1 MADQTAASTAPERP
15 WQFVGE
21 APRPPERL
29 MLWYR
34 RPAHAAGETGEHPEA
49 PTDAAWVDALPVGN
63 GRLGGMV
70 FGGIRHERIQLNED
84 SMWAGSPQDAD
95 NPAAAQALPEIRRL
109 LMSGEQSA
117 AEDLARSTLVCQGPG
132 TGSGSGARVP
142 FGCYQTLGDL
152 WLDIDTPETR
162 IEGYRRELD
171 LRRGVARVSYRSGG
185 VGFAREIIASAPAQV
200 LVVRLTCD
208 QPGALSLGV
217 RLDRP
222 ERFAT
227 VAEGEDGLVMSGQL
241 HDGAEGA
248 SGLRYMARLRAV
260 LEGGTVTAEGNRL
273 SVAGANA
280 VTLLLAAGTDYRLAP
295 PGYRGSPPET
305 ATRDQV
311 DGAAAT
317 PYGRLCA
324 EAVADYQ
331 RYFARTELKLARSA
345 ASDLPTNERLAAL
358 SETGHDPELAAL
370 LFQYGRYLLIS
381 SSRPGDLPANLQG
394 VWATGIQTP
403 WNCDYHINI
412 NLQMNYWPAETTNLS
427 ECTEPVT
434 ELVLSLLEPGQKTAR
449 TQYGMPGW
457 VAHTITNVWG
467 YTSPGEGLVWGANPT
482 AGAWMCQHLW
492 EHYRFTGDVGYLRRV
507 YPLLREA
514 ARFFLSWL
522 SEDPKTGKLVSGPAT
537 SPENSF
543 RTADGTVGCLSMG
556 PSMDQEIVWELFGE
570 FAEAS
575 RILDADEAL
584 RVKALEAR
592 ERLLWPGI
600 TADGRLR
607 EWAED
612 YDEPEPTH
620 RHCSHLYGLHPGWQF
635 TREGTPELFE
645 AARNSLERR
654 GDSGTGWSMAWK
666 VCFWARLY
674 DGDHA
679 HRLLTNFL
687 RLTGDQG
694 FNYSDGGGVYT
705 SLLCAHPPFQI
716 DGNFGVAAGIA
727 EMLLQSH
734 TGEVHLLP
742 ALPSA
747 WGDGSVRGLRARDG
761 FEVDIAWSDGKLT
774 RAKIRSDLGR
784 RCVLRSAEAVRV
796 VGESGPVECERLG
809 PGLLAFDTR
818 RGGLYR
824 VQLVRSE

>member
-1 MADQTAASTAPERP
+1 MTDETAAGVGPGIP
-15 WQFVGE
+15 WEFVGE
-21 APRPPERL
+21 SPRPVERL
-29 MLWYR
+29 TLWYR
-34 RPAHAAGETGEHPEA
+34 RPAHAARQTGAGPDA
-49 PTDAAWVDALPVGN
+49 PGDDAWVDALPVGN
-63 GRLGGMV
+63 GRLGAMV
-70 FGGIRHERIQLNED
+70 FGGIGHERIQLNED

-95 NPAAAQALPEIRRL
+95 NPEAERALPEIRRL
-109 LMSGEQSA
+109 LQAGDQRA
-117 AEDLARSTLVCQGPG
+117 AEERAGRSLVCKGPG
-132 TGSGSGARVP
+132 TGFGSGATVP

-152 WLDIDTPETR
+152 WLDIDTPDRR

-171 LRRGVARVSYRSGG
+171 LRRAVARVSYRSGG
-185 VGFAREIIASAPAQV
+185 IGFAREVFASAPAQA

-208 QPGALSLGV
+208 RPGALSLAV

-222 ERFAT
+222 ERYSTAP
-227 VAEGEDGLVMSGQL
+227 EGENGLVMSGQL
-241 HDGAEGA
+241 YDGAEGT
-248 SGLRYMARLRAV
+248 SGIRYVARLRVV
-260 LEGGTVTAEGNRL
+260 LEGGTVQAEDDRL
-273 SVAGANA
+273 RIVDANA
-280 VTLLLAAGTDYRLAP
+280 VTLILAAATDYRLDP
-295 PGYRGSPPET
+295 PRYRGSSPET
-305 ATRDQV
+305 ATRETLQR
-311 DGAAAT
+311 AAAT
-317 PYGRLCA
+317 PYARLCGDA
-324 EAVADYQ
+324 TADHQ
-331 RYFARTELKLARSA
+331 QYFGRVELNLARSA
-345 ASDLPTNERLAAL
+345 SSDLPTNDRLAAF
-358 SETGHDPELAAL
+358 SATGDDPELTAL

-394 VWATGIQTP
+394 IWATGIQTP

-427 ECTEPVT
+427 ECTEPLT
-434 ELVLSLLEPGQKTAR
+434 DLMLSLLEPGQRTAR
-449 TQYGMPGW
+449 IQYGMPGW

-492 EHYRFTGDVGYLRRV
+492 EHYRFTGDTSYLRRV

-522 SEDPKTGKLVSGPAT
+522 SEDPKTGRLVSGPAT

-556 PSMDQEIVWELFGE
+556 PSMDQEIVWELLGE
-570 FAEAS
+570 FADAS
-575 RILDADEAL
+575 QILGRDADL
-584 RVKALEAR
+584 RERSLTAR
-592 ERLLWPGI
+592 GRLLWPGI
-600 TADGRLR
+600 TRDGRLR

-645 AARNSLERR
+645 AARRSLERR

-679 HRLLTNFL
+679 YRLLRNFL

-716 DGNFGVAAGIA
+716 DGNFGVAAGMA

-734 TGEVHLLP
+734 AGELHLLP

-747 WGDGSVRGLRARDG
+747 WPEGSVRGLRARDG
-761 FEVDIAWSDGKLT
+761 FEVDIAWSRGQLT
-774 RAKIRSDLGR
+774 RANLRSDLGR
-784 RCVLRSAEAVRV
+784 RCVLRSADDARV
-796 VGESGPVECERLG
+796 LGPSGLVDCERLG
-809 PGLLAFDTR
+809 PGLRAFDTE
-818 RGGLYR
+818 RGALYR
-824 VQLVRSE
+824 VYPTLE